1 MKFLWQRDKQLD
13 EAARIE
19 RGKLAAAVIKNDRV
33 RNRLQTYVKETPI
46 GDMLSNMMAQLDEGR
61 K

>member
-1 MKFLWQRDKQLD
+1 M
-13 EAARIE
+13 E

-33 RNRLQTYVKETPI
+33 RNRLQTYVKETPM
-46 GDMLSNMMAQLDEGR
+46 GDMLNAMLAQIDEGR